1 VRSVISRTVLSL
13 AVLAPCGAL
22 ALALAGC
29 NSADN
34 PKIPDVPPSTAKPDT
49 EVPKAAPGAA
59 TYGASKK
66 YQDLMNTP
74 K

>member
-22 ALALAGC
+22 VGC

-34 PKIPDVPPSTAKPDT
+34 PKIPDVAPSNAKADT

-66 YQDLMNTP
+66 YKDMMDAP